1 MKAIPSVLKCAEVC
15 FEAHQNLDNFV
26 SFTLNKN

>member
-15 FEAHQNLDNFV
+15 FEAHQMLD
-26 SFTLNKN
+26 TLGEFQEY